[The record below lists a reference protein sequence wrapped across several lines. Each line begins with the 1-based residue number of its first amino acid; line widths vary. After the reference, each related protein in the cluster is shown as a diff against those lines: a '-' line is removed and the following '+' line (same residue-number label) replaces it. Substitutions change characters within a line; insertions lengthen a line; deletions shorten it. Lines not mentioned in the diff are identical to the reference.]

1 MDGNDLK
8 VAGVGGA
15 LALTGLWLMKSARAR
30 VRRCSATACG
40 RIVRVDE
47 NRTREKEGGRQ
58 KTHYTPVVEYV
69 VDGRTFGPTSGGV
82 YSTSKRD
89 YVVGNSIEI
98 RYNPGKPEEFLLK
111 GGSGFAFG
119 LILSL
124 LGGLILFFGL
134 KEMAK

>member
-1 MDGNDLK
+1 MNGNDLK
-8 VAGVGGA
+8 LIGFGGA
-15 LALTGLWLMKSARAR
+15 LVLGGLWLMKSDRAKI
-30 VRRCSATACG
+30 RRCSARTLG
-40 RIVRVDE
+40 RIVQVEKSQHRESDE
-47 NRTREKEGGRQ
+47 RRT
-58 KTHYTPVVEYV
+58 KTDYTPIVEYV
-69 VDGRTFGPTSGGV
+69 VDGRTFGPVSGGV

-134 KEMAK
+134 KEMAG

>member
-1 MDGNDLK
+1 MDGNSMKLI
-8 VAGVGGA
+8 GFGGA
-15 LALTGLWLMKSARAR
+15 FALGGLWLVMYAYAKI
-30 VRRCSATACG
+30 RRCSARTFG
-40 RIVRVDE
+40 RIVRVEED
-47 NRTREKEGGRQ
+47 RTREKEGGRQ

-69 VDGRTFGPTSGGV
+69 VDGRTFGPVTGNV

-89 YVVGNSIEI
+89 YVVGNSIKI